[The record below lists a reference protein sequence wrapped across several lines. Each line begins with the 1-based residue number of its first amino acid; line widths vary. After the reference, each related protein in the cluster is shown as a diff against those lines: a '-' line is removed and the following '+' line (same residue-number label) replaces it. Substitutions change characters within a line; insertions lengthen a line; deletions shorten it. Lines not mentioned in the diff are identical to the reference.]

1 MEIEQREIFAQ
12 PETLHGFI
20 SRGRRETYI
29 SFNIQPVSTPLIK
42 GTTQYDFQNGEYLY
56 RDIFVTGEGN
66 FAGQEVI
73 CRGNSPI
80 WTMVYCGVVDQGGMS
95 DFLHISG
102 AKENIGI
109 SKDDIFNFLRKAL
122 YKNSEEVRFGFPGRR
137 IYQEEKW
144 SYSEIGKKDFRDSPG
159 FSGDEH
165 ITYKKRLVYRLFY
178 QGGFLPACWKNSQII
193 LEGLFKPKQE
203 V

>member
-1 MEIEQREIFAQ
+1 MVLFPEGEEKLIF
-12 PETLHGFI
+12 LLI
-20 SRGRRETYI
+20 SN
-29 SFNIQPVSTPLIK
+29 NIQPVSTPLIK

-80 WTMVYCGVVDQGGMS
+80 WTMVYCGAVDQGGMS

-144 SYSEIGKKDFRDSPG
+144 SYSEIGKKDFRDPPKDRSLVWEYAG
-159 FSGDEH
+159 GEW
-165 ITYKKRLVYRLFY
+165 RLSV
-178 QGGFLPACWKNSQII
+178 
-193 LEGLFKPKQE
+193 
-203 V
+203 